1 MQSMAFAGPQP
12 GQTQIVEIMR
22 MARDPDLTRSQKME
36 AAQKGLDYIRAQV
49 GEGQLKSITEDT
61 FKDPELEK
69 KLGFY
74 ETKGLG
80 AVYTEFNQLI
90 RDIEVN
96 DKLQACHAGKGAH
109 SRAIQ
114 QGMTQA
120 DPCSRGQVTMKYLYY
135 NGKKDGDVTV
145 YQHQSPAYSYSQ
157 VNALLQVGSLGRFFD
172 EKNDG
177 KNPYNPTLEQVK
189 KANPNLKENAE
200 LNGVAAVSELRG
212 NIYREAIQREI
223 QNKLSLDYR
232 YSEPEKTDVDIKLLA
247 HQYIKDD
254 CKHCTTEMKNQIFKS
269 IGHLWDKEKNTDA
282 KRKSIQQISENLCA
296 ELKQQGYW
304 FEPSRKAHELQR
316 QSSAMPLFGNYES
329 SAEMSPGQNM
339 DSGQILEKNAKILVQ
354 ISQKGNDFALL
365 LTDAL
370 TKSKSGEE
378 KDIQL
383 KCSDESLAH
392 DQALVRKAYQEAKAK
407 TEAFSKSIND
417 NIHPNDHSGKTHTKD
432 IEHLVRFAPTA
443 VGLALQ
449 DSKTD
454 PAMAGFICGVLKN
467 VENEKRADAALDSLI
482 MWGGTIAGGVA
493 TIATAGAAGPFFYA
507 GLAASA
513 SVNLATT
520 YYSWDKSGEAHELA
534 KQYAKAAIAQGGD
547 PALMNMS
554 REEFEKFKQ
563 YRFDA
568 ILSGAFTAGEVASL
582 ITIGAKSGKSLATIN
597 RELKEAA
604 LDSNKKVALLT
615 ETKPKVNATV
625 SDVPV
630 KAPKEKSVFVPK
642 DPDEASKFLT
652 FRNAYEENNF
662 EKGDLRF
669 ISYQGRGN
677 QMHAAKVI
685 RKDADGGL
693 IVQDLILGQR
703 KIPKEEL
710 DQIRYSPWSREEFRT
725 KKFERIPGYGPN
737 EKVSADK
744 VYDFKSGKVVW
755 EPNPNYQI
763 SENAP
768 YLAGDELVPD
778 TPKTLPGVGLNAREL
793 TERVT
798 KNYTNDQVEKLNG
811 AVLGHSSNSSSLL
824 AFTEYN
830 GKKGG
835 LIPTGQ
841 LEAQGKV
848 PFSGEINFGRS
859 GVNQDSLSTV
869 LITEKKTV
877 SQYTRLNTEGWSF
890 EKSQKKA
897 LENVPS
903 KDDLLNPT
911 VKNDYEIEK
920 LRREQWTKLTS
931 EEKNLVSDPFPIVY
945 GIEPKRVGVTH
956 SVSSA
961 VHYEVGLKDG
971 ASVDEIKSIFVPK
984 DKIEYVK
991 QMLNEKMG
999 EKAKHIRVEDIGIL
1013 QN

>member
-1 MQSMAFAGPQP
+1 VKVFLLITAFLMQSMAFAGPQP

-36 AAQKGLDYIRAQV
+36 AAQKGLDYIRAHV
-49 GEGQLKSITEDT
+49 GEGQLKTITEDT

-145 YQHQSPAYSYSQ
+145 YQHQSPAYAYSE
-157 VNALLQVGSLGRFFD
+157 VNALLQVSSLGRFFD

-177 KNPYNPTLEQVK
+177 KNPYNPTLDQVK
-189 KANPNLKENAE
+189 KANPSLKENAE

-513 SVNLATT
+513 SVNIATT

-582 ITIGAKSGKSLATIN
+582 ITLGAKSGKSMAAIN
-597 RELKEAA
+597 RELREAA
-604 LDSNKKVALLT
+604 LDSEKKVALLS
-615 ETKPKVNATV
+615 EPKVKVNQPVVVAKETERSLGRKLSKDKKKV
-625 SDVPV
+625 VGDWVPV
-630 KAPKEKSVFVPK
+630 DDPNGSYELFRRSYDANSFDEELKYVSFADPSGKSVF
-642 DPDEASKFLT
+642 
-652 FRNAYEENNF
+652 
-662 EKGDLRF
+662 
-669 ISYQGRGN
+669 
-677 QMHAAKVI
+677 AKVV
-685 RKDADGGL
+685 G
-693 IVQDLILGQR
+693 
-703 KIPKEEL
+703 
-710 DQIRYSPWSREEFRT
+710 
-725 KKFERIPGYGPN
+725 PGCLSY
-737 EKVSADK
+737 
-744 VYDFKSGKVVW
+744 
-755 EPNPNYQI
+755 
-763 SENAP
+763 
-768 YLAGDELVPD
+768 
-778 TPKTLPGVGLNAREL
+778 
-793 TERVT
+793 
-798 KNYTNDQVEKLNG
+798 
-811 AVLGHSSNSSSLL
+811 
-824 AFTEYN
+824 
-830 GKKGG
+830 
-835 LIPTGQ
+835 
-841 LEAQGKV
+841 
-848 PFSGEINFGRS
+848 
-859 GVNQDSLSTV
+859 SLSP
-869 LITEKKTV
+869 L
-877 SQYTRLNTEGWSF
+877 
-890 EKSQKKA
+890 
-897 LENVPS
+897 
-903 KDDLLNPT
+903 
-911 VKNDYEIEK
+911 
-920 LRREQWTKLTS
+920 
-931 EEKNLVSDPFPIVY
+931 
-945 GIEPKRVGVTH
+945 H
-956 SVSSA
+956 
-961 VHYEVGLKDG
+961 
-971 ASVDEIKSIFVPK
+971 
-984 DKIEYVK
+984 
-991 QMLNEKMG
+991 
-999 EKAKHIRVEDIGIL
+999 
-1013 QN
+1013 